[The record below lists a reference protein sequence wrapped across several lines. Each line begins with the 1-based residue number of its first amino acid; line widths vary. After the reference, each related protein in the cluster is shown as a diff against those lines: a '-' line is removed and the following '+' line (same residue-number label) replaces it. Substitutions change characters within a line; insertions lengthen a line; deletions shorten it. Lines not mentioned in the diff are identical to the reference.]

1 LKALKYIMVIA
12 IALLIAAGGYLAWQV
27 LTPLDSEQIV
37 LRINP
42 GDNARVIAE
51 RLAQNR
57 IIRDQALF
65 VTLAKWRGT
74 DRKLKA
80 GSYSFGG
87 HYSMLQTLSLLEEG
101 NTEAIRITIPPG
113 FSMFQVLKRIERSG
127 LASYDSLY
135 ARATDTIFA
144 QGLTGMS
151 VASLEGYLFP
161 DTYHFDIGTP
171 VDTLLAI
178 PVRGFMRRMQAVGL
192 ESGSV
197 PNFHEKLIL
206 ASIVEKES
214 AHPDERVIIA
224 GVYLN
229 RLRKGM
235 RLESCPT
242 VDYILQQRGIKREVL
257 LNSDLAIDN
266 PYNSYRNDGL
276 PPGPICNPS
285 LESLQAVI
293 NPQPNNFLFFVS
305 NRKGRND
312 FSATY
317 GEHLQKKRK
326 YEQEG

>member
-1 LKALKYIMVIA
+1 MKALKYILIFGL
-12 IALLIAAGGYLAWQV
+12 ALLIALGGYLAWQV
-27 LTPLDSEQIV
+27 LMPLDSQQIV
-37 LRINP
+37 LRVES
-42 GDNARVIAE
+42 GDNARTIAQ
-51 RLAQNR
+51 RLAQNK
-57 IIRDQALF
+57 IIRSRELF
-65 VTLAKWRGT
+65 LLLAKWRGT
-74 DRKLKA
+74 DRKLQA
-80 GSYSFGG
+80 GAYSFGG
-87 HYSMLQTLSLLEEG
+87 HYNLNQTLRLLEDG

-113 FSMFQVLKRIERSG
+113 FSMFQVLRRIERSG

-135 ARATDTIFA
+135 ARATDPAFVN
-144 QGLTGMS
+144 QLTGF
-151 VASLEGYLFP
+151 ALPSLEGWLFP
-161 DTYHFDIGTP
+161 DTYSYDIATP
-171 VDTLLAI
+171 VDTLLAL
-178 PVRGFMRRMQAVGL
+178 PVRNFLRKAKVAGLDPQATPDFQ
-192 ESGSV
+192 S
-197 PNFHEKLIL
+197 KLTL

-242 VDYILQQRGIKREVL
+242 VDYILERRGISRTVL
-257 LNSDLAIDN
+257 LNSDLAIEN
-266 PYNSYRNDGL
+266 PYNTYRNDGL

-317 GEHLQKKRK
+317 QEHLSKKRK
-326 YEQEG
+326 YERGG